1 MFGSGDDPRGRFGRD
16 ALAWAD
22 ALHNLAR
29 YLTGNDADA
38 DDLVQEAYA
47 RAMGSAGSFR
57 AGSNL
62 KAWLFRIL
70 RNAWLDHERRRGND
84 PAKPGGGL
92 LEADPPDESA
102 ELLRDDLELTWLRRL
117 VAADIEAALRQ
128 LGEEARTVI
137 LLDLEGLRD
146 VEIAEVMAC
155 SVGTVKSRLSRARVT
170 LRRELRAYRGR

>member
-1 MFGSGDDPRGRFGRD
+1 MFGSGDDPRARFGRD
-16 ALAWAD
+16 ALAWVD

-29 YLTGNDADA
+29 YLTRSDADA

-47 RAMGSAGSFR
+47 RAMASAGRFR

-84 PAKPGGGL
+84 PAQPGSGL
-92 LEADPPDESA
+92 LEADAPDESA

-117 VAADIEAALRQ
+117 VAADIEDALRK
-128 LGEEARTVI
+128 LSEEARTVI
-137 LLDLEGLRD
+137 LLDLEDLRD
-146 VEIAEVMAC
+146 EEIAEVMGC
-155 SVGTVKSRLSRARVT
+155 SAGTVKSRLSRARAT

>member
-1 MFGSGDDPRGRFGRD
+1 MFGSGDDPRARFGRD

-29 YLTGNDADA
+29 YLTRSDADA

-47 RAMGSAGSFR
+47 RAMASAGRFR

-70 RNAWLDHERRRGND
+70 RNAWLDHERRRGSD
-84 PAKPGGGL
+84 PAQPGSGL
-92 LEADPPDESA
+92 LEADAPDESA

-137 LLDLEGLRD
+137 LLDLEDLRD
-146 VEIAEVMAC
+146 EEIAEVMGC
-155 SVGTVKSRLSRARVT
+155 SAGTVKSRLSRARAT

>member
-1 MFGSGDDPRGRFGRD
+1 MFGSGDDPRARFGRD

-29 YLTGNDADA
+29 YLTRSDADA

-47 RAMGSAGSFR
+47 RAMASAGRFR

-84 PAKPGGGL
+84 PAQPGSGL
-92 LEADPPDESA
+92 LDADAPDESV

-117 VAADIEAALRQ
+117 VAADIEDALRK
-128 LGEEARTVI
+128 LSEEARTVI
-137 LLDLEGLRD
+137 LL
-146 VEIAEVMAC
+146 
-155 SVGTVKSRLSRARVT
+155 
-170 LRRELRAYRGR
+170 